1 MMLALAGGVGGAK
14 LAHGLAMRLPP
25 SDLLVAV
32 NTGDDFVHLGLHVSP
47 DVDTVMYWLAE
58 RNDPVRGW
66 GLAGESWNFMRALE
80 EMGGPAWFNLGDRDL
95 ATHVERTRLLTQGR
109 SLSEVTR
116 HLCERLG
123 IAHRIVP
130 MSDEPLRT
138 IVHTDEGRLEFQHY
152 FVRRRCEPRV
162 VRLAF
167 ETTGEARAPSPAFAA
182 ALAATDLEAIVICP
196 SNPFLSIAPILEVH
210 GVRERLAHGTAPVIA
225 VSPIVAG
232 DAIKGPAAKIMQ
244 ELGLKVSVVEIA
256 RHYLDL
262 IDGLI
267 IDVRDAEAQT
277 EIERFGLEVVVV
289 NTIMKTR
296 DDQAAL
302 AQAAID
308 FGRRLAVRAAA

>member
-1 MMLALAGGVGGAK
+1 VILALAGGVGGAK

-25 SDLLVAV
+25 SDLLIAV
-32 NTGDDFVHLGLHVSP
+32 NTGDDFAHLGLHVSP

-58 RNDPVRGW
+58 RNDPIRGW

-80 EMGGPAWFNLGDRDL
+80 ELGGAVWFNLGDRDL
-95 ATHVERTRLLTQGR
+95 ATHVERTRLLAQGIR
-109 SLSEVTR
+109 LSEVTR

-123 IAHRIVP
+123 VAHRIVP
-130 MSDEPLRT
+130 MSDESLRT
-138 IVHTDEGRLEFQHY
+138 IVHTDEGRLEFQDY

-167 ETTGEARAPSPAFAA
+167 ESAEGAPAPSPALNA
-182 ALAATDLEAIVICP
+182 ALDAMDLEAIVICP
-196 SNPFLSIAPILEVH
+196 SNPFLSIAPILEVQSV
-210 GVRERLAHGTAPVIA
+210 GERIARGRAPVVA

-244 ELGLKVSVVEIA
+244 ELGLEVSVVEIA
-256 RHYLDL
+256 RHYRDL

-267 IDVRDAEAQT
+267 IDTRDSDAQT
-277 EIERFGLEVVVV
+277 EIEKLGVDVFVT
-289 NTIMKTR
+289 NTVMKTR

>member
-1 MMLALAGGVGGAK
+1 VILTLAGGVGGAK

-25 SDLLVAV
+25 SDLLIAV
-32 NTGDDFVHLGLHVSP
+32 NTGDDFAHLGLHVSP

-80 EMGGPAWFNLGDRDL
+80 ELGGVVWFNLGDRDL
-95 ATHVERTRLLTQGR
+95 ATHVERTRLLAQGIR
-109 SLSEVTR
+109 LSEVTR
-116 HLCERLG
+116 HLSERLG
-123 IAHRIVP
+123 VAHRIVP
-130 MSDEPLRT
+130 MSDEALRT
-138 IVHTDEGRLEFQHY
+138 IVHTDEGRLEFQDY

-167 ETTGEARAPSPAFAA
+167 ESAGGAPAPSPALNA
-182 ALAATDLEAIVICP
+182 ALDAVDLEAIVICP
-196 SNPFLSIAPILEVH
+196 SNPFLSIAPILEVQS
-210 GVRERLAHGTAPVIA
+210 VRERIARGRAPIVA

-244 ELGLKVSVVEIA
+244 ELGLEVSVVEIA
-256 RHYLDL
+256 RHYRDL

-267 IDVRDAEAQT
+267 IDIRDAGAQT
-277 EIERFGLEVVVV
+277 EIEKLGVDVFVT
-289 NTIMKTR
+289 NTVMKTR

-308 FGRRLAVRAAA
+308 FGRRLAVKAAA

>member
-1 MMLALAGGVGGAK
+1 MILALAGGVGGAK
-14 LAHGLAMRLPP
+14 LAHGLAMRLSP
-25 SDLLVAV
+25 SDLLVVV

-95 ATHVERTRLLTQGR
+95 STHAERTRLLALGM

-116 HLCERLG
+116 HLCERLS

-130 MSDEPLRT
+130 MSDEQLRT
-138 IVHTDEGRLEFQHY
+138 IVLTDEGRLEFQHY

-162 VRLAF
+162 LRLAF
-167 ETTGEARAPSPAFAA
+167 ESAGDAPAPSPAFDA
-182 ALAATDLEAIVICP
+182 ALDAANLEAIVICP
-196 SNPFLSIAPILEVH
+196 SNPFLSIAPILEVQ
-210 GVRERLAHGTAPVIA
+210 GVRERIARGMAPVIA

-232 DAIKGPAAKIMQ
+232 DAIKGPAAKIME
-244 ELGLKVSVVEIA
+244 ELGLEVSALEIA
-256 RHYLDL
+256 RHYRDL

-267 IDVRDAEAQT
+267 IDIRDANAQT
-277 EIERFGLEVVVV
+277 EIEQLGLEVSAV
-289 NTIMKTR
+289 NTVMKTS

>member
-1 MMLALAGGVGGAK
+1 MILALAGGVGGAK
-14 LAHGLAMRLPP
+14 LAHGIAMCLPP

-47 DVDTVMYWLAE
+47 DVDTVMYWLAG

-66 GLAGESWNFMRALE
+66 GLAGESWNFMSALA

-95 ATHVERTRLLTQGR
+95 ATHAERTRLLAQGS
-109 SLSEVTR
+109 SLSDVTQ
-116 HLCERLG
+116 HLCEQLG
-123 IAHRIVP
+123 IAHRVAP

-162 VRLAF
+162 MRLAF
-167 ETTGEARAPSPAFAA
+167 ESAGNAPAPSPAFDA
-182 ALAATDLEAIVICP
+182 ALGAADLEAIVICP
-196 SNPFLSIAPILEVH
+196 SNPFLSIAPILEVR
-210 GVRERLAHGTAPVIA
+210 GVRERIARGNAPVIA

-232 DAIKGPAAKIMQ
+232 DAIKGPAAKIMR
-244 ELGLKVSVVEIA
+244 ELGLEVSVVEIA
-256 RHYLDL
+256 RHYRDL

-267 IDVRDAEAQT
+267 VDVRDADAQA
-277 EIERFGLEVVVV
+277 EIERLGLEVLAV
-289 NTIMKTR
+289 NTIMKTPE
-296 DDQAAL
+296 DQAAL

-308 FGRRLAVRAAA
+308 FGRRLAVKAAA

>member
-1 MMLALAGGVGGAK
+1 MILALAGGVGGAK

-95 ATHVERTRLLTQGR
+95 ATHFERTRLLAQGR
-109 SLSEVTR
+109 NLSEVTR

-123 IAHRIVP
+123 IAHRIAP

-152 FVRRRCEPRV
+152 FVRRRCEPRI

-167 ETTGEARAPSPAFAA
+167 ETSGGARAPSPAFAA

-196 SNPFLSIAPILEVH
+196 SNPFLSIAPILEVQ
-210 GVRERLAHGTAPVIA
+210 GVRERLARGTAPVIA

-244 ELGLKVSVVEIA
+244 ELGLEVSVVGIA
-256 RHYLDL
+256 CHYRDL
-262 IDGLI
+262 VDGLI

-277 EIERFGLEVVVV
+277 EIERLGLEVVVV

-302 AQAAID
+302 AQTAID

>member
-1 MMLALAGGVGGAK
+1 MILALAGGVGGAK
-14 LAHGLAMRLPP
+14 LAHGLAMRLSP
-25 SDLLVAV
+25 SDLLVVV

-95 ATHVERTRLLTQGR
+95 ATHAERTRLLALGM

-116 HLCERLG
+116 HLCERLS

-130 MSDEPLRT
+130 MSDEQLRT
-138 IVHTDEGRLEFQHY
+138 IVLTDEGRLEFQHY

-162 VRLAF
+162 LRLAF
-167 ETTGEARAPSPAFAA
+167 ESAGDAPAPSPAFDA
-182 ALAATDLEAIVICP
+182 ALDAANLEAIVICP
-196 SNPFLSIAPILEVH
+196 SNPFLSIAPILEVQ
-210 GVRERLAHGTAPVIA
+210 GVRERIARGMAPVIA

-232 DAIKGPAAKIMQ
+232 DAIKGPAAKIME
-244 ELGLKVSVVEIA
+244 ELGLEVSALEIA
-256 RHYLDL
+256 RHYRDL

-267 IDVRDAEAQT
+267 IDIRDANAQT
-277 EIERFGLEVVVV
+277 EIEQLGLEVSAV
-289 NTIMKTR
+289 NTVMKTS